1 MRGGRLPGCLT
12 SALPSSL
19 LKKDRLDLAQPR
31 GTLHTNTTTAPPHP
45 RAGINTIG
53 TVRREEQKA
62 EVLAAG
68 ATVAVCTET
77 EDLVARVKEATGGA
91 GADAAVDSV
100 AGALAAEGG
109 F

>member
-1 MRGGRLPGCLT
+1 MPNPVGLYIQTPPLP
-12 SALPSSL
+12 
-19 LKKDRLDLAQPR
+19 
-31 GTLHTNTTTAPPHP
+31 PPHP